1 MVQIIKTQIW
11 KLAVVHT
18 NILGSWSSLV
28 VTAVLVQTISIVG
41 VQSIC
46 INDRFQENLLEAGM
60 STDTRITLIMIALL
74 AGSLACTLLPQPASE
89 VEMGATSVSTSD
101 AARVIRDRT
110 PPTITPTTAK
120 ETAHAQEE
128 LPSTQLRIA
137 YVKDGD
143 VWYWEEGSESR
154 PLTDRGGVED
164 VILSDD
170 GKLVV
175 YTRQRKDGRFA
186 LLVTDIEE
194 RGFRPL
200 VHADQLEA
208 MKNDPNALGVA
219 PYRFD
224 WVPGT
229 HTVIYNTL
237 LPSEAALILQDDLR
251 LVNADNGTHT
261 DLLAPGK
268 GGAFYY
274 SPDGSQ
280 IAVVQ
285 PNSISVM
292 NADGSE
298 RRELFRY
305 VNVYTYSEFEYYVKP
320 LWFSDGSRLMV
331 VIPAPDPLG
340 DPTAPTK
347 VWEIPV
353 DGSEPIQRMSIVVS
367 QGFSASLSPDLTRLA
382 YHTSTDPDTVFRSLE
397 IVELDGAQDI
407 TYDQGEIFFHSW
419 APAGERFVY
428 TLDNSIIVGELGEPP
443 QAIGREGPVYFFRW
457 VDDSS
462 FIYIM
467 KLEDGWQLHRW
478 EDGSPD
484 EQIDRSSTLIRYD
497 FIQ

>member
-1 MVQIIKTQIW
+1 M
-11 KLAVVHT
+11 
-18 NILGSWSSLV
+18 N
-28 VTAVLVQTISIVG
+28 
-41 VQSIC
+41 
-46 INDRFQENLLEAGM
+46 
-60 STDTRITLIMIALL
+60 TDIRITLIMIALL
-74 AGSLACTLLPQPASE
+74 AASLACTLLPQPASE
-89 VEMGATSVSTSD
+89 VEMGATPVSTSD
-101 AARVIRDRT
+101 AARVIRDRI
-110 PPTITPTTAK
+110 PPTITPTAAK
-120 ETAHAQEE
+120 ETAQPQED
-128 LPSTQLRIA
+128 LPSAQLRIA

-143 VWYWEEGSESR
+143 VWYWGEGGESR

-175 YTRQRKDGRFA
+175 YTRQRKDGRIA

-194 RGFRPL
+194 GGFRPL

-229 HTVIYNTL
+229 HTVIYNTM

-251 LVNADNGTHT
+251 LVNADNGNHT
-261 DLLAPGK
+261 ELLAPGN

-285 PNSISVM
+285 PSSISVM

-305 VNVYTYSEFEYYVKP
+305 KNVYTYSEFEYYAKP
-320 LWFSDGSRLMV
+320 LWISDGSRLMV
-331 VIPAPDPLG
+331 VIPAPDPMG

-347 VWEIPV
+347 VWEIPI
-353 DGSEPIQRMSIVVS
+353 DGSEPILRKALVVS
-367 QGFSASLSPDLTRLA
+367 PGFSAYLSPDLKKLA
-382 YHTSTDPDTVFRSLE
+382 YKSSMDPDSVFRSLE
-397 IVELDGAQDI
+397 IVELDGPQEI
-407 TYDQGEIFFHSW
+407 TYDQGEIFFDSW
-419 APAGERFVY
+419 SPAGERFVY
-428 TLDNSIIVGELGEPP
+428 TLDNSIFVGGLGEPP
-443 QAIGREGPVYFFRW
+443 QAIGREGPVYFLRW
-457 VDDSS
+457 VDADS
-462 FIYIM
+462 FLYIL
-467 KLEDGWQLHRW
+467 KFDNGWQLRRW

-484 EQIDRSSTLIRYD
+484 KQIDRSSTLIRYD
-497 FIQ
+497 FIQVDVIPDSNNE